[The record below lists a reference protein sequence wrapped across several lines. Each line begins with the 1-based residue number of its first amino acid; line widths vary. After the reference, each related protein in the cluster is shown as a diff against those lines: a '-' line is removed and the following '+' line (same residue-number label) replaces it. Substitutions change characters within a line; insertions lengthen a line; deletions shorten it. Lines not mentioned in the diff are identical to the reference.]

1 MKVDAGT
8 LRLSATDLAN
18 HLACRHVT
26 ALDRGAAEGRWR
38 PPDWFR
44 PEAALLR
51 ERGLEHERAY
61 VARLE
66 REGRR
71 ITRLDEEEDG
81 RRALER
87 TLAAMFAGD
96 PVIAQA
102 TLAGGRWLG
111 RADVLLRVER
121 KSGLGDWSYEALDTK
136 LARETKAGAIL
147 QLCLYSELLG
157 QMQGVVPERMHVVP
171 RRPEF
176 PLETYRV
183 EDYLAYYRLVR
194 GRLES
199 AVSAAGD
206 APATYPEPVP
216 HCDICRWWPK
226 CDKQR
231 RADDHLSLVAGISRL
246 QTRELQSREV
256 GTLAALAGEPLPI
269 AWKPARGAKEGY
281 GRVREQARIQ
291 LAGRTASRPLH
302 ELLPV
307 APGHGLACLPAPSPG
322 DLFLDLEADPY
333 VDDGGLEYLFG
344 WAVADAP
351 PSGTLE
357 LEARPPVYHCRWAL
371 DRAAERRGFEALMD
385 AILERWAIDPN
396 MHVYHYGVYETGAIK
411 RLMGRHATREAEVDR
426 LLRSSR
432 FVDLHAVVKQSLRA
446 SVEEYSIKRLEPLY
460 DFRRAQSLDEAGAA
474 LRVIQ
479 RGLELGSGVASDD
492 RHAKIVEAY
501 NREDCFSARA
511 LRDWLEELRAGA
523 EAGGAEIPRPVE
535 SSGDPNEEIG
545 ERERRTRELAAR
557 LLAGIPEA
565 AEDRSETDQAVW
577 LLAHMLD
584 FHRREEKAPWW
595 DYFRL
600 RELPDEDLLDETAA
614 LAGLEFAER
623 LAASGRLPVDR
634 YRYPAQETSIREGD
648 KLHLPLPDGREF
660 GDVVNIDLFAHTVD
674 IKKRGACADLNP
686 TSVFAHDTVSAKGQA
701 ESLARIAEWIAKQG
715 VDAPGDYR
723 AARDL
728 LLRRGPRLTV
738 PASGALEA
746 PGEGGVR
753 AARRLATQLNRGTL
767 AIQGPPGSGKTFT
780 GARMICDLVRRGKR
794 VGICAVS
801 HKVIVNLMKE
811 VVRAAEEEDVRVSC
825 LRKVT
830 DKGKTPDPGIAETTD
845 NAAILSALRSRMA
858 NVAGG
863 TAWLW
868 AREEYF
874 EAVDVLFVD
883 EAGQMSLANVLAIAP
898 AGKNLV
904 LLGDPQQLEQPIQGS
919 HPQGTAVSA
928 LEHVLGGAKTIADDR
943 GLFLEESWRLPP
955 ALCQFTSEVFYER
968 RLYSREGVEKQALLG
983 DTPFAGSGHWFVA
996 AHHDANQGSSR
1007 EEVEIVGELVSGLTS
1022 DGVRWRDR
1030 DGREH
1035 PIRLHDILVIAP
1047 YNAQVADLSAGLPPG
1062 ARVGT
1067 VDRFQGQEAPIVIYS
1082 MTTSTPEDAPRG
1094 MEFLYSP
1101 NRFNVATSRAQ
1112 CACIVVGSPRLFEP
1126 DCQSPRQMKLANAF
1140 CRFLEE
1146 AREMRVGPQAAI
1158 L

>member
-26 ALDRGAAEGRWR
+26 GLDRGAAEGRWR

-111 RADVLLRVER
+111 RADLLLRVER

-171 RRPEF
+171 RRPDF

-199 AVSAAGD
+199 AVSASDD
-206 APATYPEPVP
+206 ASPTYPEPVP

-231 RADDHLSLVAGISRL
+231 RGDDHLSLVAGISRL

-256 GTLAALAGEPLPI
+256 GTLAALAAEPLPI
-269 AWKPARGAKEGY
+269 AWKPARGAREGY
-281 GRVREQARIQ
+281 RRVREQARIQ

-302 ELLPV
+302 ELLPA

-357 LEARPPVYHCRWAL
+357 LEARPPIYHARWAL

-396 MHVYHYGVYETGAIK
+396 MHVYHYGGYETGAIK

-432 FVDLHAVVKQSLRA
+432 FVDLHAIVKQALRA

-460 DFRRAQSLDEAGAA
+460 GFRRAQSLDEAGAA

-523 EAGGAEIPRPVE
+523 EAGGAEVPRPVE

-557 LLAGIPEA
+557 LLAGIPEN
-565 AEDRSETDQAVW
+565 AEDRSEADQAVW

-623 LAASGRLPVDR
+623 LAASGRMPVDR
-634 YRYPAQETSIREGD
+634 YRFPAQETSIREGD

-660 GDVVNIDLFAHTVD
+660 GDVVNIDLYAHSVD
-674 IKKRGACADLNP
+674 IKKRGACA
-686 TSVFAHDTVSAKGQA
+686 
-701 ESLARIAEWIAKQG
+701 
-715 VDAPGDYR
+715 
-723 AARDL
+723 
-728 LLRRGPRLTV
+728 
-738 PASGALEA
+738 
-746 PGEGGVR
+746 
-753 AARRLATQLNRGTL
+753 
-767 AIQGPPGSGKTFT
+767 
-780 GARMICDLVRRGKR
+780 
-794 VGICAVS
+794 
-801 HKVIVNLMKE
+801 
-811 VVRAAEEEDVRVSC
+811 
-825 LRKVT
+825 
-830 DKGKTPDPGIAETTD
+830 
-845 NAAILSALRSRMA
+845 
-858 NVAGG
+858 
-863 TAWLW
+863 
-868 AREEYF
+868 
-874 EAVDVLFVD
+874 
-883 EAGQMSLANVLAIAP
+883 
-898 AGKNLV
+898 
-904 LLGDPQQLEQPIQGS
+904 
-919 HPQGTAVSA
+919 
-928 LEHVLGGAKTIADDR
+928 
-943 GLFLEESWRLPP
+943 
-955 ALCQFTSEVFYER
+955 
-968 RLYSREGVEKQALLG
+968 
-983 DTPFAGSGHWFVA
+983 
-996 AHHDANQGSSR
+996 
-1007 EEVEIVGELVSGLTS
+1007 
-1022 DGVRWRDR
+1022 
-1030 DGREH
+1030 
-1035 PIRLHDILVIAP
+1035 
-1047 YNAQVADLSAGLPPG
+1047 
-1062 ARVGT
+1062 
-1067 VDRFQGQEAPIVIYS
+1067 
-1082 MTTSTPEDAPRG
+1082 
-1094 MEFLYSP
+1094 
-1101 NRFNVATSRAQ
+1101 
-1112 CACIVVGSPRLFEP
+1112 
-1126 DCQSPRQMKLANAF
+1126 
-1140 CRFLEE
+1140 
-1146 AREMRVGPQAAI
+1146 
-1158 L
+1158 